1 MKKTPSTSTDDRV
14 LFFASPYCGP
24 CEEAKEVIAKDP
36 ELKKR
41 IRVVDTTTDRGD
53 KLAAAHKIEATP
65 TFVRPDGKR
74 LVGLPDGPRGLA
86 SLKRFVGGG
95 R

>member
-1 MKKTPSTSTDDRV
+1 MAKKTTTDDRV
-14 LFFASPYCGP
+14 LFFSSPYCGP
-24 CEEAKEVIAKDP
+24 CEEAKEVIDKDP

-53 KLAAAHKIEATP
+53 KLAEAHKIEVTP
-65 TFVRPDGKR
+65 TFVRGDGKR
-74 LVGLPDGPRGLA
+74 LEGLPDGPRGLA
-86 SLKRFVGGG
+86 NLKRFVGGG